1 MEKTIL
7 IDNLITALKTSRDK
21 YGNVPVYIAAADS
34 DHAINSIAEVRNIQL
49 QNPNNGISMNA
60 VMITDFELVDG

>member
-7 IDNLITALKTSRDK
+7 IDNLIAALKTSRDK
-21 YGNVPVYIAAADS
+21 YGNAPVYIAAADS
-34 DHAINSIAEVRNIQL
+34 AHAINSIAEVRNIRL

-60 VMITDFELVDG
+60 VMITDFELVDE